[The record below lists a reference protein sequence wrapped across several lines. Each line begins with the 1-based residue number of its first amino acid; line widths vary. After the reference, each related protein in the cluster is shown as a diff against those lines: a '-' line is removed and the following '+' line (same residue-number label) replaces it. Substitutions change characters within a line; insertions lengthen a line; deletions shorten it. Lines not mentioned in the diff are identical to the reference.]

1 MMSIQK
7 QVKVAGLLALSIA
20 LFVLAF
26 TIDRVDGKVF
36 EHSNVL
42 KLDAKNFDEKVSTLT
57 TQQHLHHKAY
67 PLQSKASYSS
77 LRCVHLVRR
86 GTSQFSLPSPI
97 LWNLLDYLRP
107 MNCGHTL
114 VPIKCAMIYAAR
126 LQCDAPSQCAGE

>member
-1 MMSIQK
+1 MSIQK

-57 TQQHLHHKAY
+57 LQQHLHHKAN
-67 PLQSKASYSS
+67 PLRSNTSYSS
-77 LRCVHLVRR
+77 LRCMHLV
-86 GTSQFSLPSPI
+86 T
-97 LWNLLDYLRP
+97 
-107 MNCGHTL
+107 
-114 VPIKCAMIYAAR
+114 
-126 LQCDAPSQCAGE
+126 

>member
-57 TQQHLHHKAY
+57 LQQHLYHKAH
-67 PLQSKASYSS
+67 PLRSKASYSS
-77 LRCVHLVRR
+77 LRCVHLVTR
-86 GTSQFSLPSPI
+86 GTP
-97 LWNLLDYLRP
+97 
-107 MNCGHTL
+107 
-114 VPIKCAMIYAAR
+114 
-126 LQCDAPSQCAGE
+126 